1 MLASGGSSGERG
13 LFVFDSPAFAEF
25 AGTLMRPSVARPGA
39 AGSPPVRGPR
49 IAFVAAASPIHATA
63 SAVRMLEGGPVEF
76 DPVPVT
82 LELDRI
88 VGRLNELKPT
98 TLYGYPSI
106 LARLA
111 HEQMAGRLRIAPS
124 AVSTTSESL
133 RDPLRRAIRA
143 AFGVPIVDIYGSSE
157 GLVGATEPDHPVHTF
172 ATDSCIVELVDE
184 RDEPVT
190 RSTPSASVLVT
201 NLFNTVQPLVRYR
214 IEDQFVRR
222 PDAEDHGHLRAEV
235 EGRAPEL
242 LHYGGLAV
250 HPLVITSPLTR
261 SRRCSSTRSARQSS
275 APTSTS
281 SSRGP
286 WTMPPWP
293 ARCGRVLGAAGL
305 PDAVVRLRVVDGLAH
320 DPATGKLRVVVP
332 SGPDLS

>member
-1 MLASGGSSGERG
+1 
-13 LFVFDSPAFAEF
+13 
-25 AGTLMRPSVARPGA
+25 MRPSVARLGA
-39 AGSPPVRGPR
+39 AGSPPARGPR
-49 IAFVAAASPIHATA
+49 IAFVAAASPIHATGC
-63 SAVRMLEGGPVEF
+63 AVCMLDGGPVEF

-88 VGRLNELKPT
+88 VGRLNELKPI

-184 RDEPVT
+184 RDEPAT
-190 RSTPSASVLVT
+190 RGTPSASVLVT
-201 NLFNTVQPLVRYR
+201 NLFNTVQPLIRYR

-242 LHYGGLAV
+242 LHYGELAV

-261 SRRCSSTRSARQSS
+261 STAVLEYQVRQTVVGADVDVVVSRPVDDAALAS
-275 APTSTS
+275 EVRTSL
-281 SSRGP
+281 R
-286 WTMPPWP
+286 
-293 ARCGRVLGAAGL
+293 AAGL
-305 PDAVVRLRVVDGLAH
+305 PDAVVRLRVVDGLAR

-332 SGPDLS
+332 FGPDLS